1 MKPTIMALWSEMFG
15 LVYDVQLFE
24 EHAVALIGKIPV
36 VFPIEVEQKLRHLIG
51 NKVAIIRTDI
61 AGKEYII
68 RTLSGEKPDHE
79 TESAVSTVQAAAA
92 MEKNALQ
99 RKARRVP

>member
-1 MKPTIMALWSEMFG
+1 MNPIIMPHWGEILG
-15 LVYDVQLFE
+15 RVQDVQEFE
-24 EHAVALIGKIPV
+24 EHAIAQIENIAV

-61 AGKEYII
+61 AGKEYVI

-92 MEKNALQ
+92 TETNAHQ